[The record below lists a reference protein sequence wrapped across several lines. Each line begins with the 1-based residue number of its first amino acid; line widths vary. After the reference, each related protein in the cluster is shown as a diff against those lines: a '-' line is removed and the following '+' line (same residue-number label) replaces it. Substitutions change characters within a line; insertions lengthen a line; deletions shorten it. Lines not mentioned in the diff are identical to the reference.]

1 MNPPLGVDGF
11 CVDVVWLGGEG
22 RGGYSPPLP
31 LPQAPQTGATA
42 AALNLGLQ
50 AFTSELD
57 DDQIDSLS

>member
-1 MNPPLGVDGF
+1 MDSVWTWSGWVGREGEDIAPP
-11 CVDVVWLGGEG
+11 
-22 RGGYSPPLP
+22 RP

-57 DDQIDSLS
+57 DDQIDSLSQD